1 MSLQVE
7 HLAFGVPDGGDIL
20 KDITLT
26 VGSGRLVVVTGP
38 NGGGKTTLARTIAGL
53 VLSLIHI

>member
-1 MSLQVE
+1 MYKRQVE

-38 NGGGKTTLARTIAGL
+38 NGGGKDVYKRQTKICWVSGPR
-53 VLSLIHI
+53 